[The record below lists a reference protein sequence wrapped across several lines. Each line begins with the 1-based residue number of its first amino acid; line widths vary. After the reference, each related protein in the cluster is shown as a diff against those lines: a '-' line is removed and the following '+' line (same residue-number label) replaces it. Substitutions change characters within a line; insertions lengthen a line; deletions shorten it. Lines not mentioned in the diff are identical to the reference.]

1 MWWETYFQFGMAIG
15 TSKTMVL
22 LSASLM
28 QYIGLKLTVEVYI
41 LLCMEVNLE
50 KTKYKFSL
58 WKVVSLSKLIKNGFT
73 EMHNL
78 RF

>member
-1 MWWETYFQFGMAIG
+1 MAIG

-50 KTKYKFSL
+50 KTNYLFSL
-58 WKVVSLSKLIKNGFT
+58 GKVGSLSKLIKNGFT